1 MRKRFLNLFVSF
13 VFLFAIGGMLIQT
26 IDAAQ
31 AAQRGFPKQLSEK
44 VEAKVLEEISS
55 KGKTNFWVIL
65 RDKADLKPAYGKMD
79 ADRGKFVFEQLRS
92 VADKSQAGLRAMLA
106 SAGVKYRPYW
116 IINAIHVSD
125 GGAGLVNQIAARP
138 DVESIRAGFT
148 YILPKPIPG
157 REQNKVLT
165 VEWGIDNINA
175 DDVWNSLGFRGE
187 GIVVANVDTGFQFD
201 HSALVAKYRG
211 NLGGGSFDHNYNWF
225 DPSAICGPGVP
236 CDNNGHGTH
245 TMGTMVGD
253 DGDPGTNQ
261 IGVAPHAQFMGC
273 KGCETNSC
281 SDTALLGCGQFIL
294 APTDVDGNNPDPN
307 LRPHIVNN
315 SWGGG
320 GGDTFYQA
328 TVDAWEA
335 SGIFPQFSN
344 GNGGPGCGSSGSP
357 GDFVNTYSAGAY
369 DINNV
374 IAVFSSR
381 GPSAFGGEIK
391 PNISAPGVDVR
402 SSFPGNTY
410 GSISGTSMASPHV
423 AGTIALMW
431 SAAPALV
438 RDIATTRQ
446 ILDDTA
452 VDVNDTSCGGDADD
466 NNVWGEGRLDAFQ
479 AVSNSPICA
488 LGTLSGTVTDSGT
501 LAPIEGALVEATG
514 GPVDRSATT
523 DSSGNYTMDVCEGTY
538 DVTASA
544 FGYLP
549 ETVNGVVV
557 TPATNTDLDFAL
569 DQAPIS
575 TVSGTVFDNSGHGW
589 GLYAR
594 IDIDGYPGGP
604 VFTNPLDG
612 TYSVDL
618 PQGTIFPF
626 HVSAVTPGYLPETRD
641 VDPGAN
647 PTEDFGLVVDGGT
660 CNAPGYGFGSA
671 SSVFFDDFEGGFGN
685 WSMDGLWNPENEADT
700 CGSIIA
706 PFPSP
711 TNAAYYGIDGV
722 CTFNNGDTNSGSLTM
737 ITPVSV
743 PSSGSASLTLYSYE
757 QTECGGPSCP
767 YDGRFVDVSTDGG
780 SSWTQVGDLGNEN
793 TWYQATV
800 SLAAYSGQDILVR
813 FRFDTLDGAVND
825 FFGWMVDSVDVSVTA
840 CEAIPGGLIVGNV
853 YDQITGLGL
862 NGASVT
868 SDEVPTDTTTTF
880 GTPEDPAL
888 DEGFYVLFSSLTGVH
903 DFTASKNLYGS
914 QTLPIDVLA
923 DDVVEQDFQLGTGH
937 LVVTPTEIDETVDL
951 GTQVTVQL
959 TVTNDGSADATFEI
973 LENNGHAS
981 IRVRDKVEGKGA
993 PTKRIKGHFSPL
1005 SKVEFDRKFK
1015 GKNSLDKK
1023 ADRKSKRGPNDPPWT
1038 DIAGYPNAIM
1048 DSAAVEVGGLIYNVN
1063 GLDGGLSFLNTLFA
1077 YDPGT
1082 DSWTQLASSTAARER
1097 PAVAAI
1103 NGLIYVTNG
1112 WDSGGSP
1119 TGSLEIYDPS
1129 TDSWST
1135 GAPIPVPMGGGSTGV
1150 TFDGKFYVIG
1160 GCDSFSCGFTNVQV
1174 YDPSTDSWSAAAD
1187 YPEPISWN
1195 GCGDVGG
1202 TIVCAGGT
1210 ATGTTAN
1217 TYSYD
1222 PGSDS
1227 WSPVAPMPQDQWAM
1241 GYVASG
1247 GQLYISGGVTDGFST
1262 ITNEGFAYDPG
1273 ADTWTPIE
1281 NSNNVVYRG
1290 AGACGFYKIG
1300 GSIGGFSPIPNSEVY
1315 PGLTDCGGSVDVPWL
1330 SENPVT
1336 ATVPANGGQVIVDVT
1351 LDAAQVAQPGVYLAH
1366 LTFKTDTPFPAQ
1378 KVNVTMTVPLP
1389 GNFGTLNGT
1398 VTGLGQC
1405 DAPGAPIEGATVFV
1419 DGPLEDFT
1427 LTTDANGFYTW
1438 SFDAANSPVD
1448 ITVSAP
1454 GYIGESAT
1462 GVVIT
1467 AGQTTTVDFE
1477 LRLDAPCLS
1486 VAPTALDVTLN
1497 FGEQQTEQI
1506 TIMNT
1511 GAGDA
1516 NFKIREANAAPFR
1529 TPKLPKAVSKAD
1541 KKRMAMTGPTSV
1553 RTLKNASKEKV
1564 KALFPAINTPD
1575 VWIPGDPIPQGIIRY
1590 AHAQCEE
1597 NPESF
1602 YVISGVDPGFGLS
1615 PFMTRYDS
1623 DTNTWTPL
1631 ANVPSPSEAPTA
1643 VCFEGKIYVAVGA
1656 FTSNE
1661 FQVYDVATD
1670 SWSSAAT
1677 LPRFV
1682 EGAAMGAF
1690 EGKIYL
1696 MGGDDD
1702 FSPPTSNETN
1712 IYDIATDTWTGTGA
1726 PMPTGV
1732 SNAGF
1737 VQSGE
1742 FVYVVGGWG
1751 ASSPGVN
1758 SDQTQRYDMSS
1769 DTWEIGPTFDLAVS
1783 DHALSGTDTALY
1795 VMGGDQNGGGFFEA
1809 TDAVQRLDLSSW
1821 PGGTWTDLGD
1831 PLPTARQANSAG
1843 FCTTAFTGGEVWT
1856 TGGFFNFNPPITENL
1871 YRNTGEGCAGA
1882 VDLPWV
1888 SENPDEGVVPAGG
1901 SVVVDVLFDA
1911 GQVPGAGD
1919 YFGQLKIGG
1928 NAPGASPTVDLAL
1941 HVIGGPGSCIYEND
1955 FNDTSQ
1961 EWIEEKPTVT
1971 QPGDGFLHLS
1981 PLKRKAIAVAD
1992 AAFGAQA
1999 VGTYTYTA
2007 QFTGG
2012 SFSKNWLY
2020 ISRVDKKHQVEVLVK
2035 MDQGKVVIKDRNFAV
2050 AAKAK
2055 ADFTFAPNTPYT
2067 FVINYDGTNI
2077 DLSIDGTPVI
2087 TDFVPSRVLPAAN
2100 TGAAAKLNDML
2111 IDNFCFQ

>member
-1 MRKRFLNLFVSF
+1 
-13 VFLFAIGGMLIQT
+13 
-26 IDAAQ
+26 
-31 AAQRGFPKQLSEK
+31 
-44 VEAKVLEEISS
+44 
-55 KGKTNFWVIL
+55 
-65 RDKADLKPAYGKMD
+65 
-79 ADRGKFVFEQLRS
+79 
-92 VADKSQAGLRAMLA
+92 MLA
-106 SAGVKYRPYW
+106 SAGVKYQPYW
-116 IINAIHVSD
+116 IINAIHVRD
-125 GGAGLVNQIAARP
+125 AGAGLVNQIAARP
-138 DVESIRAGFT
+138 EVETIRSGRT
-148 YILPKPIPG
+148 YSVPKPIPG
-157 REQNKVLT
+157 RQENKVLT

-187 GIVVANVDTGFQFD
+187 GIVVANVDTGFQYD

-211 NLGGGSFDHNYNWF
+211 NLGGGNFDHNYNWF
-225 DPSAICGPGVP
+225 DPSAVCPDPNVP
-236 CDNNGHGTH
+236 CDNNSHGTH

-281 SDTALLGCGQFIL
+281 SDTALLTCGEFIL
-294 APTDVDGNNPDPN
+294 APTDLNGNNPDPA

-320 GGDTFYQA
+320 PGDPFYQA
-328 TVDAWEA
+328 AVDAWEA
-335 SGIFPQFSN
+335 SGIFPQFSI
-344 GNGGPGCGSSGSP
+344 GNSGPSCGSGGSP
-357 GDFVNTYSAGAY
+357 GDFINTYGAGAY

-374 IAVFSSR
+374 IAGFSGR
-381 GPSAFGGEIK
+381 GPSPFGGEIK
-391 PNISAPGVDVR
+391 PNIAAPGVNVR
-402 SSFPGNTY
+402 SSV
-410 GSISGTSMASPHV
+410 SIPPDSYANFNGTSMASPHV

-438 RDIATTRQ
+438 RDIAATRQ

-452 VDVNDTSCGGDADD
+452 VDVDDTSCGGDADD
-466 NNVWGEGRLDAFQ
+466 NNVWGEGRLDAFA

-488 LGTLSGTVTDSGT
+488 LGSLSGTVTDSGT
-501 LAPIEGALVEATG
+501 LQPIEGALVEAVG

-523 DSSGNYTMDVCEGTY
+523 DASGNYTMDLCEGTY

-549 ETVNGVVV
+549 ETVNGVVI
-557 TPATNTDLDFAL
+557 TPASNTDQDFAL
-569 DQAPIS
+569 DQAPIA
-575 TVSGTVFDNSGHGW
+575 TVTGTVFDNSGHGW

-594 IDIDGYPGGP
+594 IDIDGAPVSP

-618 PQGTIFPF
+618 PEGTIFTF
-626 HVSAVTPGYLPETRD
+626 HVSAVSPGYFPETRD

-647 PTEDFGLVVDGGT
+647 PTEDFGLVIDGGV

-671 SSVFFDDFEGGFGN
+671 SGVFFDDFEGGFGN
-685 WSMDGLWNPENEADT
+685 WTMDGLWNPENESDT

-711 TNAAYYGIDGV
+711 TNAAYYGIDDV

-737 ITPVSV
+737 VAPVSV
-743 PSSGSASLTLYSYE
+743 PSTGSATLTLFSYE

-767 YDGRFVDVSTDGG
+767 YDGRFVDVSNDGG
-780 SSWTQVGDLGNEN
+780 STWTQVADLGNEN

-813 FRFDTLDGAVND
+813 FRFDTLDSVGND
-825 FFGWMVDSVDVSVTA
+825 FFGWMVDSVDISVTA
-840 CEAIPGGLIVGNV
+840 CEVIPGGLIVGNV

-862 NGASVT
+862 NGANVT

-888 DEGFYVLFSSLTGVH
+888 DDGFYILFSSLTGVH

-923 DDVVEQDFQLGTGH
+923 DDIVEQDFQLGTGH
-937 LVVTPTEIDETVDL
+937 LVVTPTEIEETVDL
-951 GTQVTVQL
+951 GSQLTTQL

-981 IRVRDKVEGKGA
+981 FRVRQKAEGKGA
-993 PTKRIKGHFSPL
+993 PVKRIKGHFSPL

-1015 GKNSLDKK
+1015 AGKAAKGSRGKN
-1023 ADRKSKRGPNDPPWT
+1023 ANIKSQNRPSDPPWT
-1038 DIAGYPNAIM
+1038 DIANHPTAVM
-1048 DSAAVEVGGLIYNVN
+1048 DSAAVEIGGLIYNVN
-1063 GLDGGLSFLNTLFA
+1063 GIDGGLSFLNTLFV
-1077 YDPGT
+1077 YDPGA
-1082 DSWTQLASSTAARER
+1082 DSWTQLANSTAARER
-1097 PAVAAI
+1097 PAVAGI

-1112 WDSGGSP
+1112 WDSSGLP
-1119 TGSLEIYDPS
+1119 TASLEIYDPS

-1135 GAPIPVPMGGGSTGV
+1135 GAPNPVPMGGGSTGV

-1160 GCDSFSCGFTNVQV
+1160 GCDSFSCGFTSVQV
-1174 YDPSTDSWSAAAD
+1174 YDPSTDSWSSAAD

-1202 TIVCAGGT
+1202 QIVCAGGT

-1217 TYSYD
+1217 TYVYD

-1247 GQLYISGGVTDGFST
+1247 GQLYVSGGVTDGFST

-1273 ADTWTPIE
+1273 SDTWTPIE
-1281 NSNNVVYRG
+1281 NSNNIVYRG
-1290 AGACGFYKIG
+1290 AGACGFYRIG
-1300 GSIGGFSPIPNSEVY
+1300 GSIGGFSPIANSEVY

-1351 LDAAQVAQPGVYLAH
+1351 LDAAQVDQPDDYLAH

-1378 KVNVTMTVPLP
+1378 EVNVTMHVPLP
-1389 GNFGTLNGT
+1389 PDFGTLNGT

-1405 DAPGAPIEGATVFV
+1405 DAPGGPIEGATVFV
-1419 DGPLEDFT
+1419 DGPLEDFS
-1427 LTTDANGFYTW
+1427 LTTDQNGQYTW
-1438 SFDAANSPVD
+1438 SFSESNSPVD

-1454 GYIGESAT
+1454 GFVGETAT

-1477 LRLDAPCLS
+1477 LRLDAPCLT
-1486 VAPTALDVTLN
+1486 VDPTSLD
-1497 FGEQQTEQI
+1497 QTVPIGGQATQQI
-1506 TIMNT
+1506 TISNS

-1516 NFKIREANAAPFR
+1516 NFKIREANAAPLR
-1529 TPKLPKAVSKAD
+1529 TPNLPKAVSKAD

-1553 RTLKNASKEKV
+1553 RTLKNGPKEKV

-1615 PFMTRYDS
+1615 PFLTRYDS

-1643 VCFEGKIYVAVGA
+1643 VCFEGKIYMAVGS

-1670 SWSSAAT
+1670 TWSSAAT

-1696 MGGDDD
+1696 IGGDDD
-1702 FSPPTSNETN
+1702 FFPGSGVSNEVN
-1712 IYDIATDTWTGTGA
+1712 IYDIATDTWTGTGTA
-1726 PMPTGV
+1726 MPTATA
-1732 SNAGF
+1732 NAGF

-1751 ASSPGVN
+1751 LAAPASNV
-1758 SDQTQRYDMSS
+1758 DQTQRYDMSS

-1783 DHALSGTDTALY
+1783 DHALAGTDTALY
-1795 VMGGDQNGGGFFEA
+1795 VMGGDLTGNGFFEG

-1821 PGGTWTDLGD
+1821 PGGAWADLGD
-1831 PLPTARQANSAG
+1831 PLPSARQANQAG
-1843 FCTTAFTGGEVWT
+1843 FCTTAFTGGEIWS
-1856 TGGFFNFNPPITENL
+1856 TGGFFNFNPPMTDNL

-1882 VDLPWV
+1882 VDIPWL
-1888 SENPDEGVVPAGG
+1888 SENPSEGVVPAGG
-1901 SVVVDVLFDA
+1901 SVVVDVTFDA
-1911 GQVPGAGD
+1911 SQVPDIGD
-1919 YFGQLKIGG
+1919 YFAQLKIGG
-1928 NAPGASPTVDLAL
+1928 NAPGASPTVDVAM
-1941 HVIGGPGSCIYEND
+1941 HVITGCAYSND
-1955 FNDTSQ
+1955 FNDGVL
-1961 EWIEEKPTVT
+1961 EWIEERPAVT
-1971 QPGDGFLHLS
+1971 EPGDGFLHLT
-1981 PLKRKAIAVAD
+1981 PVRRKAVGVAD
-1992 AAFGAQA
+1992 SSFAGAST
-1999 VGTYTYTA
+1999 GTFTFDI
-2007 QFTGG
+2007 QFSGG
-2012 SFSKNWLY
+2012 PTTKNWIY
-2020 ISRVDKKHQVEVLVK
+2020 THRVDRRHQIEILFKEEQDKIVVK
-2035 MDQGKVVIKDRNFAV
+2035 ERNTVIVRKQ
-2050 AAKAK
+2050 K
-2055 ADFTFAPNTPYT
+2055 ADFTLMENVPYQVVVVYNGAT
-2067 FVINYDGTNI
+2067 YDVSVN
-2077 DLSIDGTPVI
+2077 GTPII
-2087 TDFVPSRVLPAAN
+2087 TGFTPATLPSAN
-2100 TGAAAKLNDML
+2100 IGAAAKGDTLL
-2111 IDNFCFQ
+2111 IDNVCVNTP